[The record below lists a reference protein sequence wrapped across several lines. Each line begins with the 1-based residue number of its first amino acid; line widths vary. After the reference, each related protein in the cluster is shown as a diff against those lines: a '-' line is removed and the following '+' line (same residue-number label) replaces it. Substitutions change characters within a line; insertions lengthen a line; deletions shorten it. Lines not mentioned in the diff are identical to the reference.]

1 MENNG
6 KKLVTPE
13 NKKQNKKHPNVCDKN
28 SGSGFSPF
36 EIYCP

>member
-13 NKKQNKKHPNVCDKN
+13 NKKQNKKQANVYDKN
-28 SGSGFSPF
+28 LGSGFSPL

>member
-6 KKLVTPE
+6 KKLKTPE
-13 NKKQNKKHPNVCDKN
+13 NKKQANVYDKN
-28 SGSGFSPF
+28 LGSGFSPL